1 MAFFSR
7 KSKGPFIR
15 VSEMTMHWDTEDPFI
30 FVSHH
35 EDDYPAGNRQMAPP
49 LEEISGRIEE
59 GMARI
64 MAAITVRT
72 LIPVSFF
79 IVSTS
84 V

>member
-35 EDDYPAGNRQMAPP
+35 EDD
-49 LEEISGRIEE
+49 
-59 GMARI
+59 
-64 MAAITVRT
+64 
-72 LIPVSFF
+72 
-79 IVSTS
+79 
-84 V
+84 